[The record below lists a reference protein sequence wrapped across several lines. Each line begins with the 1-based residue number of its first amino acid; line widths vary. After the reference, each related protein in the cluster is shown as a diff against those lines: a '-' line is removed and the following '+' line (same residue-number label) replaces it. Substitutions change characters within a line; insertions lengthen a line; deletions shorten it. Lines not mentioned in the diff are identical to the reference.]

1 MNIKKTLMNAGE
13 PVINP
18 ITKAVLKNHYQRNL
32 SLAEPGS
39 FQKVVVLAP
48 HMDDETI
55 GLGGTIRRHV
65 ESGAEVHCIFSTD
78 GASSESD
85 LPKEE
90 LSRMRKLEMEKVNTV
105 LNMEQIHY
113 MDLPDGHV
121 ESNELSQQKLLN
133 LLEQI
138 DPELIYC
145 TPFVDAHPD
154 HTATSALLTDTLK
167 KWKKKDVI
175 IRLYEINCP
184 IPPNEINCVIDIS
197 STYDTKKQAID
208 MFESQVIAFDGFLE
222 LNRLKA
228 NLVKDSSV
236 LAAEGFIQLSP
247 QAFIEEFD
255 TLRKKN
261 YPYSSL
267 FKQANRTVTLL
278 WAVYKNYP
286 QKKQMY
292 QERLFK

>member
-90 LSRMRKLEMEKVNTV
+90 LSGCGSSKWRRLIPFLTWNRFIIWICRMVM
-105 LNMEQIHY
+105 
-113 MDLPDGHV
+113 
-121 ESNELSQQKLLN
+121 
-133 LLEQI
+133 
-138 DPELIYC
+138 
-145 TPFVDAHPD
+145 
-154 HTATSALLTDTLK
+154 
-167 KWKKKDVI
+167 
-175 IRLYEINCP
+175 
-184 IPPNEINCVIDIS
+184 
-197 STYDTKKQAID
+197 
-208 MFESQVIAFDGFLE
+208 
-222 LNRLKA
+222 
-228 NLVKDSSV
+228 
-236 LAAEGFIQLSP
+236 
-247 QAFIEEFD
+247 
-255 TLRKKN
+255 
-261 YPYSSL
+261 
-267 FKQANRTVTLL
+267 
-278 WAVYKNYP
+278 
-286 QKKQMY
+286 
-292 QERLFK
+292 